1 VFEESRC
8 HGFGFDAARHGRV
21 SPITVSFPPVISA
34 TRSARVT

>member
-8 HGFGFDAARHGRV
+8 DGFGFDAALHGRV